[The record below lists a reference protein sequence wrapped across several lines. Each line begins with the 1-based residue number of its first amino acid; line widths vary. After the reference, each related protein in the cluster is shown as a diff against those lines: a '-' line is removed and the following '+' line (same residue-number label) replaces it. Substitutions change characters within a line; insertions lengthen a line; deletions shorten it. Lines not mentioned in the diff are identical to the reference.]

1 MWWDASWHG
10 GYWIW
15 IVPLVFLVVM
25 FLFCRTAASMC
36 GRHGRRD
43 REENA
48 REILDR
54 RFARGEISRDEH
66 QRMLKDLER
75 SRASA

>member
-10 GYWIW
+10 GYWMW

-25 FLFCRTAASMC
+25 FLFCRAAAPMC
-36 GRHGRRD
+36 GRHGRRH
-43 REENA
+43 REESA

-54 RFARGEISRDEH
+54 RYARGEIGRDEH
-66 QRMLKDLER
+66 QRMLRDLER
-75 SRASA
+75 PQAGT